1 MLSISSEQEQEG
13 AGAEGVS
20 HPCPS
25 YPGPDLILLCL
36 PFVSIFSNALFIN
49 THIHLLS
56 SYLFTFT
63 LIVLE
68 KPLLITLPFANFG
81 ATEPD
86 TANPATTVVTT
97 AVTTMVKRCASSMDS
112 STKWFFLLGRSLQQ
126 MQRVIQQMLR
136 RMTLS
141 SALFISNH
149 SSWRTP
155 AAHRLSTNKLMEKM
169 LSASS
174 VPSPRQLMK
183 VLHDLFRKPHI

>member
-1 MLSISSEQEQEG
+1 VLSISSEQEQEG

-25 YPGPDLILLCL
+25 YPGPDLILCL

-68 KPLLITLPFANFG
+68 KPLPITLPFANFG

-86 TANPATTVVTT
+86 TANPATTVVTTAVTT

-112 STKWFFLLGRSLQQ
+112 STKWFFLLGRSLKQ
-126 MQRVIQQMLR
+126 MQRVIRHQQMLP
-136 RMTLS
+136 MILS

-149 SSWRTP
+149 SSWRMP

-174 VPSPRQLMK
+174 VPSPRQLMTSSS
-183 VLHDLFRKPHI
+183 